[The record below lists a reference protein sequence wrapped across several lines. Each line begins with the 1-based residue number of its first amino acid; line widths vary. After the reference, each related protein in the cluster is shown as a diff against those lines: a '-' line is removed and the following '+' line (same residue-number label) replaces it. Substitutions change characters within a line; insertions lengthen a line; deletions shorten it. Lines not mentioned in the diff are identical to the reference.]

1 MKIRLEGIALLALSA
16 FALRLVFLQVQAPP
30 AHQASLLELALGL
43 AAVLSGVFGAA
54 FLLVG
59 PALFRRYVWPPPD
72 GD

>member
-1 MKIRLEGIALLALSA
+1 MKTRLEGIALLALCA
-16 FALRLVFLQVQAPP
+16 FALRLVFLRVQAAPV
-30 AHQASLLELALGL
+30 HQASLAELALGL

-59 PALFRRYVWPPPD
+59 PALFRRYLWPPPD